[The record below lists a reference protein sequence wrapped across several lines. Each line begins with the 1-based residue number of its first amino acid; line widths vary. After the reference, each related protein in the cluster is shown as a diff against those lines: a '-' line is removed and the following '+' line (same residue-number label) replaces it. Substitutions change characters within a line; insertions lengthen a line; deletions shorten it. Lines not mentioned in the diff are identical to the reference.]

1 MRDERIGQF
10 LERLAA
16 RTPAPG
22 GGASA
27 ALHAAQ
33 AAALVAMVARY
44 STGPKYIEHRQLMD
58 QIVGGADDLRETALE
73 LMAADARAFSA
84 VAEAYALPKATGPE
98 RESRSVAI
106 AAALI
111 EAARPPSDV
120 IDVAANVIAL
130 AERLAPVGNR
140 NVITD
145 IAAAA
150 DAARAAATTAR
161 INVEVNLAGIT
172 DDQARR
178 ELVATIAGVD
188 ELIDRADRV
197 SAEIRVVIER

>member
-84 VAEAYALPKATGPE
+84 VAEAYALPKATVPE

>member
-1 MRDERIGQF
+1 
-10 LERLAA
+10 
-16 RTPAPG
+16 
-22 GGASA
+22 
-27 ALHAAQ
+27 
-33 AAALVAMVARY
+33 MVARY
-44 STGPKYIEHRQLMD
+44 STGPKYTEHLQLID
-58 QIVGGADDLRETALE
+58 HIVRSADDLRETALQLIE
-73 LMAADARAFSA
+73 DDATAFGAVADA
-84 VAEAYALPKATGPE
+84 YGLPKATVPE
-98 RESRSVAI
+98 RESRSAAI
-106 AAALI
+106 AAALT

-130 AERLAPVGNR
+130 AERLVPIGNR

-172 DDQARR
+172 DGQARR

-188 ELIDRADRV
+188 ELTDRADKV
-197 SAEIRVVIER
+197 SADIRVVIEQ